1 MSPPVD
7 TRRSAGEHGR
17 MLLPDLHSRLMRA
30 ADRRGLTAADT
41 WRLLNDLG
49 VECSRPYMYKLF
61 DGSAVEPRRPTIAGL
76 AHVLRVDVRWFYTT
90 LDEEDARAELLLD
103 AFDLDRPA

>member
-1 MSPPVD
+1 MSPHVD
-7 TRRSAGEHGR
+7 TPREFAERGR
-17 MLLPDLHSRLMRA
+17 IVLPDLHSRLMRA

-41 WRLLNDLG
+41 WRLLNNLG
-49 VECSRPYMYKLF
+49 IECSRPYIYKLF
-61 DGSAVEPRRPTIAGL
+61 DGNAVEPRRPMIAGL

-103 AFDLDRPA
+103 SFDLDRPA